1 MLFFVNI
8 ETHKEFNL
16 LREKAQQD
24 TDMTK
29 KLELKKLKAYYD
41 KNDDA
46 YDKYEAQL
54 RDLDWASSFLGYV
67 KRWETN
73 LQVTALY
80 FVDAKEFAVTV
91 YDRKLDENGTF
102 IQDVMRPENYIY
114 NGGFICHRC
123 KYNFQDT

>member
-8 ETHKEFNL
+8 ETHNAFNL

-29 KLELKKLKAYYD
+29 KLELKKLQAYYE
-41 KNDDA
+41 KNAVA

-54 RDLDWASSFLGYV
+54 SELKWASRFLGYV
-67 KRWETN
+67 CRWETN
-73 LQVTALY
+73 SQLTSLY

-114 NGGFICHRC
+114 NGGFICHRD
-123 KYNFQDT
+123 NEWQLHT